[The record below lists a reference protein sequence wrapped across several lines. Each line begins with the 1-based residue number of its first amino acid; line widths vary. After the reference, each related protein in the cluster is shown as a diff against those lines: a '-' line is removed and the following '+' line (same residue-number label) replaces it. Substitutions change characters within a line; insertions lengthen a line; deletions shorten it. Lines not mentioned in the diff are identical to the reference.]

1 MNRNSQYLYFVKSQ
15 DTSDEDGSSDK
26 LHVSHHSSIEKERQ
40 VVLHSI
46 AKQERAKKRRS
57 VFAHPVDLNI
67 SLVYPSYPK
76 SEAELCFIDKV
87 LEENFIFSGLNE
99 AERSVLVNAMH
110 KEEVLAGTEIISQ
123 GQDGDFFYIVEH
135 GTVDFLADGKNVG
148 SCGMGDSFGE
158 LALLYNGPRAATCL
172 AQTDCSVWMVDQY
185 TFRHIL
191 ARQAHIRDQ
200 DLCGVLKKIEL
211 FEHLSVRNLSRLAD
225 ALTPVTFEENE
236 RIVSKGDEGNV
247 FYVIQNG
254 IVKCHDIGL
263 GDARFVDQLLSV
275 GDWFGERSL
284 LTGEPRAANVTA
296 VSNCILLA
304 ISRETFE
311 ATFGS
316 LQENMEKGI
325 RQNFLKSLPIFANS
339 NFDSHELYELAE
351 KITEQCFKKD
361 EYLCEVGKPYTQD
374 LWLIQSGRVLVVHG
388 KTGKLFNLT
397 TGDYFGDKSI
407 KSEPG
412 RISSHNAIFEENSC
426 CWVLTR
432 SDIESVIGDMNRLGE
447 SIPFQRSKVNKSI
460 QFEDLKKHRILGMGA
475 FGKVWLTSHE
485 TLNKDGD
492 ETLPYALKQ
501 LDKHQL
507 IQSKQVKGVIREKE
521 IMYSIE
527 HPFLIQLVS
536 SFQDENSLFLLLE
549 LIPGGELFNVVHTN
563 DKDGLP
569 NDDARF
575 YAACVLE
582 ALGHL
587 HKRNICYRD
596 LKPENILIDSQ
607 GYCIV
612 VDMGFAK
619 VVIDK
624 TYTLCGTPEYLAPE
638 IIMSKGHDKAAD
650 YWSFG
655 VLMFELLVGHSPF
668 HLSGTDQISLFKR
681 IVMVKYQIP
690 DIVSDDAKI
699 VIQKLLVRRQ
709 AERLGNLRHGHIC
722 VQHEPWFKPI
732 DFKKLGKKELKAPW
746 IPKISDPLDS
756 SHFDDY
762 SREERGS
769 PTYDK
774 ELEPEEQDLFKNF

>member
-1 MNRNSQYLYFVKSQ
+1 MKPQE
-15 DTSDEDGSSDK
+15 TSDEDGSSDK

-57 VFAHPVDLNI
+57 VFAHPVDLNT
-67 SLVYPSYPK
+67 SLIHPAYAK
-76 SEAELCFIDKV
+76 SEAELSFIDQV
-87 LEENFIFSGLNE
+87 LEENFIFSGLNDS
-99 AERSVLVNAMH
+99 ERSMLVNAMH
-110 KEEVLAGTEIISQ
+110 KEEVPAGTEIITQ
-123 GQDGDFFYIVEH
+123 GQDGDFFYIVEF
-135 GTVDFLADGKNVG
+135 GTVDFIADGQNVG

-191 ARQAHIRDQ
+191 ARQAHVRDQ
-200 DLCGVLKKIEL
+200 GLCGVLKKIEL
-211 FEHLSVRNLSRLAD
+211 FEHLAVRNLSRLAD

-263 GDARFVDQLLSV
+263 GDSQFVDQLLSV

-296 VSNCILLA
+296 VSNCTLLA

-316 LQENMEKGI
+316 LKENMERGI

-447 SIPFQRSKVNKSI
+447 SIPFQRSKVNRSI
-460 QFEDLKKHRILGMGA
+460 QFEDLEKHRILGMGA
-475 FGKVWLTSHE
+475 FGKVWLTSHKV
-485 TLNKDGD
+485 LNNDGD
-492 ETLPYALKQ
+492 ENLPYALKQ

-507 IQSKQVKGVIREKE
+507 IQSKQVNGVIREKE

-536 SFQDENSLFLLLE
+536 SFQDKKSLFLLLE

-596 LKPENILIDSQ
+596 LKPENVLIDSQ

-638 IIMSKGHDKAAD
+638 IIMSKGHDKAVD

-655 VLMFELLVGHSPF
+655 VLVFELLVGHSPF

-690 DIVSDDAKI
+690 DIVSDDAKT

-709 AERLGNLRHGHIC
+709 AARLGNLRHGHLC

-732 DFKKLGKKELKAPW
+732 DFKKLVKKELKAPW
-746 IPKISDPLDS
+746 IPKISDPFDS
-756 SHFDDY
+756 SHFEDF
-762 SREERGS
+762 SSEERGS
-769 PTYDK
+769 PWYEK